1 MLCELYER
9 RFSLRHI
16 LSNIHVDSVL
26 AVAIGKCVGF
36 FTVAGKIYKNHQVTR
51 KSLIYTVLVKID

>member
-1 MLCELYER
+1 M
-9 RFSLRHI
+9 RHI